1 MGLDR
6 TIRFPSAE
14 TPSWEAIRTHLA
26 RVGESAPLRMID
38 GLPAFPDE
46 TPEPTWKELRVGTAG
61 GMVTVRRG
69 PGVLTCVVWGN
80 ADAALDAAWAKV
92 VWACAAAGGARTE
105 TPAGPARPAAVAPA
119 PGTTPPYPLR
129 PPPPPHPAPLPPP
142 PPAPVAPIP
151 CRGAHRL
158 TWPRAPPVRYLPH
171 DPG

>member
-80 ADAALDAAWAKV
+80 ADAALDSAWAKV
-92 VWACAAAGGARTE
+92 VWACAAAGGGRIE
-105 TPAGPARPAAVAPA
+105 TPAGPAGPDEFARSA
-119 PGTTPPYPLR
+119 GITP
-129 PPPPPHPAPLPPP
+129 
-142 PPAPVAPIP
+142 
-151 CRGAHRL
+151 
-158 TWPRAPPVRYLPH
+158 T
-171 DPG
+171 